1 MHPKK
6 KKQVSTPLLI
16 NSNSPA
22 NIEKYFLVASKSNYV
37 YGIRNSGATFNELC
51 IFGTNN
57 KFTSEDVKK
66 SCNASRTELQKYE
79 INAVRFSSD
88 GDARLLKAMRDNA
101 ILEPSEQ
108 VSFTQG
114 SIRITTKL
122 RTIFFK
128 PKVIL
133 PISNYFSTPDH
144 LLQLMNTP
152 FKN

>member
-1 MHPKK
+1 M
-6 KKQVSTPLLI
+6 
-16 NSNSPA
+16 
-22 NIEKYFLVASKSNYV
+22 YFWNQQQIYKR
-37 YGIRNSGATFNELC
+37 GC
-51 IFGTNN
+51 
-57 KFTSEDVKK
+57 KK
-66 SCNASRTELQKYE
+66 SCNAIRTELQKYE

-152 FKN
+152 SKN